1 MLSTSRKDPPWWL
14 VRSKPDA
21 AQDAT
26 RVFRPD
32 STAPPRQP
40 AHLVDDGETLTRHLD
55 AASIGL
61 SHLYTVLNK
70 ASQTLAISRES
81 ARTLLAYLIAEL
93 RGVAAVDPD
102 DETALLS
109 ALAELARSRPQ
120 TGRRLRTYLDYV
132 YAIGLPMA
140 DAAEFVQLVDGELRG
155 AGVNVKL
162 LVPADS
168 ALALILGMVR
178 A

>member
-1 MLSTSRKDPPWWL
+1 MSRKDPPWWL
-14 VRSKPDA
+14 VRSKPA
-21 AQDAT
+21 NPESHAT
-26 RVFRPD
+26 RVFRPRD
-32 STAPPRQP
+32 SAPPRSRS
-40 AHLVDDGETLTRHLD
+40 HLADDGETLTRRLD
-55 AASIGL
+55 GVSIGL

-70 ASQTLAISRES
+70 ASQSLAISRES
-81 ARTLLAYLIAEL
+81 ARTLLAFLIAEL
-93 RGVAAVDPD
+93 RGVAVVDPD

-109 ALAELARSRPQ
+109 ALVELAHTEPQ
-120 TGRRLRTYLDYV
+120 TGRRLRTYLDHV

-155 AGVNVKL
+155 AGVDVKA